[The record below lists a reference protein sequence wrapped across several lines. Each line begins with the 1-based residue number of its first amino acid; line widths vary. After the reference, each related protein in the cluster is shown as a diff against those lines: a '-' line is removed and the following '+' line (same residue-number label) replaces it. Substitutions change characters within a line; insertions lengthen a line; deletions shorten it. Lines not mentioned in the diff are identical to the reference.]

1 MDYRPSPHLRHFQND
16 KSQRP
21 FIFPLSF
28 SFPVSLPLPLSLPP
42 LLLISWALAFNC
54 KRLQEHSRTVARRG
68 SFINIYM
75 HMKQANSKL
84 SVSSWTLRPHC
95 VYIYMQEPVCVAVVC
110 LWIYSMCVCRTVPVF
125 MCVPV
130 FHFGTNRLTLRCPRP
145 PEPPVMYQRPRVV
158 FSHQDL
164 IVSRTSGSLSSRLNR
179 TLRPGVCGGGGSKSA
194 NKCGAWQSRLSR
206 SWYPAGGRSRR
217 RLILHT

>member
-1 MDYRPSPHLRHFQND
+1 MHQIKRDSEPHLGSGKCILKNLIRKEILMDYRPSPHLRHFQND

-21 FIFPLSF
+21 FIPPLSF
-28 SFPVSLPLPLSLPP
+28 SFPVSLYPSLPLPLPP

-95 VYIYMQEPVCVAVVC
+95 VYIYMQEPVCVAVFVNIQYVC
-110 LWIYSMCVCRTVPVF
+110 ALYSTCVYVCE
-125 MCVPV
+125 CLCSILA
-130 FHFGTNRLTLRCPRP
+130 LT
-145 PEPPVMYQRPRVV
+145 
-158 FSHQDL
+158 
-164 IVSRTSGSLSSRLNR
+164 
-179 TLRPGVCGGGGSKSA
+179 A
-194 NKCGAWQSRLSR
+194 
-206 SWYPAGGRSRR
+206 
-217 RLILHT
+217 

>member
-21 FIFPLSF
+21 FIPPLSF
-28 SFPVSLPLPLSLPP
+28 SFPVSLYPSLPLPLPP

-84 SVSSWTLRPHC
+84 SVSSWTPRPHC
-95 VYIYMQEPVCVAVVC
+95 VYIYIYIYSGTSVCGGFREYTVCVCAVQYLC
-110 LWIYSMCVCRTVPVF
+110 LCVWVPL
-125 MCVPV
+125 
-130 FHFGTNRLTLRCPRP
+130 FHFGTNRLTPRRPRP
-145 PEPPVMYQRPRVV
+145 PEPPVIYQRPRAV
-158 FSHQDL
+158 FPAR
-164 IVSRTSGSLSSRLNR
+164 VWSL
-179 TLRPGVCGGGGSKSA
+179 
-194 NKCGAWQSRLSR
+194 
-206 SWYPAGGRSRR
+206 AGLLALCLQG
-217 RLILHT
+217 

>member
-1 MDYRPSPHLRHFQND
+1 MHQIKRDSEPHLGSGKCILKNLIRKEILMDYRPSPHLRHFQND

-95 VYIYMQEPVCVAVVC
+95 VYIYICRNQCVWRLCVCEYTVCVCAVQYLCLCVC
-110 LWIYSMCVCRTVPVF
+110 LCSILA
-125 MCVPV
+125 
-130 FHFGTNRLTLRCPRP
+130 LT
-145 PEPPVMYQRPRVV
+145 
-158 FSHQDL
+158 
-164 IVSRTSGSLSSRLNR
+164 
-179 TLRPGVCGGGGSKSA
+179 A
-194 NKCGAWQSRLSR
+194 
-206 SWYPAGGRSRR
+206 
-217 RLILHT
+217 

>member
-21 FIFPLSF
+21 FILPLSF
-28 SFPVSLPLPLSLPP
+28 SFPSSLSLSPSLSLPP

-54 KRLQEHSRTVARRG
+54 KRLQEHSWTVARRG

-84 SVSSWTLRPHC
+84 SVSSWTLWPHC
-95 VYIYMQEPVCVAVVC
+95 VYICRNQCVWQLYVWEYTVCV
-110 LWIYSMCVCRTVPVF
+110 
-125 MCVPV
+125 CVPV
-130 FHFGTNRLTLRCPRP
+130 FHFGTNRLTLHCPRP
-145 PEPPVMYQRPRVV
+145 PEPPVMYQRPQVV
-158 FSHQDL
+158 LPQQDL

-179 TLRPGVCGGGGSKSA
+179 TLRVV
-194 NKCGAWQSRLSR
+194 
-206 SWYPAGGRSRR
+206 
-217 RLILHT
+217 